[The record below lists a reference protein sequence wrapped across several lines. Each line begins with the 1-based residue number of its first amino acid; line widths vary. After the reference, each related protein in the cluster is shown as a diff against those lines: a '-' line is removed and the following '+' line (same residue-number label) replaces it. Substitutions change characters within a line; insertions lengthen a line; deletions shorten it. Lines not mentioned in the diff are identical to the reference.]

1 MNRRLVLWRHGRT
14 EWNAQ
19 QRFQGQT
26 DIPLDEVG
34 IEQARSAA
42 QFLQYLT
49 PNAIVASDLQ
59 RAAATARTLADLV
72 DLPVVTD
79 ARFRETFAG
88 EWEGLERPLLL
99 EKFGEELLRW
109 SADSTV
115 RPGGGETRIEVAERM
130 VAGINQALDSVPDG
144 GTLVVATH
152 GGAARAAIAALLEL
166 PTESWGAL
174 GVMSNC
180 SWSILR
186 EDVSPFGP
194 RWRLTEYNAGSLPQ
208 PVLADDR

>member
-1 MNRRLVLWRHGRT
+1 M
-14 EWNAQ
+14 
-19 QRFQGQT
+19 
-26 DIPLDEVG
+26 
-34 IEQARSAA
+34 
-42 QFLQYLT
+42 
-49 PNAIVASDLQ
+49 
-59 RAAATARTLADLV
+59 
-72 DLPVVTD
+72 
-79 ARFRETFAG
+79 
-88 EWEGLERPLLL
+88 
-99 EKFGEELLRW
+99 
-109 SADSTV
+109 
-115 RPGGGETRIEVAERM
+115 
-130 VAGINQALDSVPDG
+130 AGINQALDSVPDG

>member
-42 QFLQYLT
+42 QFLQYLA

-72 DLPVVTD
+72 DLPVTTD
-79 ARFRETFAG
+79 IRFRETFAG
-88 EWEGLERPLLL
+88 EWEGLERLTLV
-99 EKFGEELLRW
+99 EQYGEALLRW

-115 RPGGGETRIEVAERM
+115 RPGGGESRIEVAERM
-130 VAGINQALDSVPDG
+130 VAGIHDALVAIPEG

-152 GGAARAAIAALLEL
+152 GGAARAAIGALLEL
-166 PTESWGAL
+166 PTENWGAL

-186 EDVSPFGP
+186 EDVSPLGP

>member
-1 MNRRLVLWRHGRT
+1 VNRRLVLWRHGRT

-49 PNAIVASDLQ
+49 PDAIVASDLQ
-59 RAAATARTLADLV
+59 RATATARTLADLV
-72 DLPVVTD
+72 DLPLTTD
-79 ARFRETFAG
+79 PRLRETYAG
-88 EWEGLERPLLL
+88 EWEGLERPILV
-99 EKFGEELLRW
+99 ERYGEELLRW

-115 RPGGGETRIEVAERM
+115 RPGGGESRIEVAQRM
-130 VAGINQALDSVPDG
+130 VAGINDALEAIPEG

-166 PTESWGAL
+166 PTENWGAL

-194 RWRLTEYNAGSLPQ
+194 RWRLVEYNAGSLPQ